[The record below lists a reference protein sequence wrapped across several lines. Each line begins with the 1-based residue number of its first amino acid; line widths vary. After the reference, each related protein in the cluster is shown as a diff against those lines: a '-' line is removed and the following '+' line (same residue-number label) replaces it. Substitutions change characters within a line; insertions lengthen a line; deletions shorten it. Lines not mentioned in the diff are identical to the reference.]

1 MPSCVL
7 QPILSFALL
16 PAVLLALI
24 KCWSRLSITS
34 ILSFLSVSFG
44 QDLKSILAVRL
55 EFWFIFF
62 GDWKIAIIAVWLL
75 HMIYRY
81 ISEDLSAASAEKW
94 NDLEKEWV
102 KYLSWFDPNC
112 SKFRYLKEHI
122 IFTGIKMR
130 FKKQK
135 LLTDQGFESLLK
147 EALAQVK
154 RLSKE
159 VLASEDV
166 VKEVAANEAVVAEA
180 AAKEAAEEDEWE
192 DI

>member
-1 MPSCVL
+1 MAPTVPSYIL
-7 QPILSFALL
+7 QPMLSFALL
-16 PAVLLALI
+16 PAMVLGLI
-24 KCWSRLSITS
+24 KRWSLLSITS
-34 ILSFLSVSFG
+34 ILFFLSVSPE
-44 QDLKSILAVRL
+44 QIDRDLKSILAVSF

-62 GDWKIAIIAVWLL
+62 GDWKIAIVAVWLL
-75 HMIYRY
+75 LMIYRS
-81 ISEDLSAASAEKW
+81 ISEDLSATSAEKW
-94 NDLEKEWV
+94 NDIEKEWA
-102 KYLSWFDPNC
+102 KYISWFDPDC

-130 FKKQK
+130 FKKEK

-159 VLASEDV
+159 TVASEDV
-166 VKEVAANEAVVAEA
+166 
-180 AAKEAAEEDEWE
+180 AKEAAEEDEWE

>member
-1 MPSCVL
+1 M
-7 QPILSFALL
+7 LL
-16 PAVLLALI
+16 VLI
-24 KCWSRLSITS
+24 KCWSLLSITS
-34 ILSFLSVSFG
+34 IRSFLSVSLE
-44 QDLKSILAVRL
+44 QADRDLKSILAVSF

-62 GDWKIAIIAVWLL
+62 GDWKIAIIAAWLL
-75 HMIYRY
+75 RMIYCS

-94 NDLEKEWV
+94 NDLEKEWA
-102 KYLSWFDPNC
+102 KHLSWFDPNC

-159 VLASEDV
+159 VLASEDIA
-166 VKEVAANEAVVAEA
+166 KESVANEAVVAEA
-180 AAKEAAEEDEWE
+180 VAEEVAEEDEWE

>member
-1 MPSCVL
+1 
-7 QPILSFALL
+7 
-16 PAVLLALI
+16 
-24 KCWSRLSITS
+24 
-34 ILSFLSVSFG
+34 
-44 QDLKSILAVRL
+44 
-55 EFWFIFF
+55 
-62 GDWKIAIIAVWLL
+62 
-75 HMIYRY
+75 MIYRS
-81 ISEDLSAASAEKW
+81 ISEDLLAASAEKW

-166 VKEVAANEAVVAEA
+166 VKEVAAKEAVTNEAVVAEA
-180 AAKEAAEEDEWE
+180 VAEEVAEEDEWE